1 MFGKS
6 IQIRNCQFFQ
16 DADFQKTK
24 RDFAFIIDK
33 KFQSKEL
40 VEIIKK
46 IDTNIIRE
54 VKVFDVYEG
63 ENVPDDKKSIALNIT
78 LQAFD
83 KTLNEH
89 DLEQLSQKIISTIKE
104 KTGATIRS

>member
-1 MFGKS
+1 M
-6 IQIRNCQFFQ
+6 
-16 DADFQKTK
+16 
-24 RDFAFIIDK
+24 
-33 KFQSKEL
+33 
-40 VEIIKK
+40 
-46 IDTNIIRE
+46 
-54 VKVFDVYEG
+54 
-63 ENVPDDKKSIALNIT
+63 PDDKKSIALNIT